1 MKKLIALSAAAVMA
15 SSAAMAD
22 VAISGT
28 ASVSYDD
35 GGADVASDTTYDAG
49 LSIVGTAGATT
60 VTIVWDLEADLITG
74 IDLATSIGPVTIAA
88 DMWNEDTSSVAGTDD
103 GDGDTILAVLDSD
116 DTSVT
121 VSLDVPVGDMTIGLD
136 DSGDITLTGT
146 FSGVTISHTI
156 QDGSDSTTG
165 SASIAGMDVS
175 ITNDGGSSSW
185 SIGTTVSGIALT
197 LNSDTDITAAFGL
210 AGNTLTVSHVG
221 KVDGAIATTLVYALT
236 EVPAYTTVA
245 ISRDLTSGATL
256 TATYSSSDDSLTLTA
271 AVTF

>member
-22 VAISGT
+22 VAISGS
-28 ASVSYDD
+28 ASVAYDD
-35 GGADVASDTTYDAG
+35 NGPGDSETTYDAA
-49 LSIVGTAGATT
+49 LSIVGTSGATT
-60 VTIVWDLEADLITG
+60 VTIGWDLVDDLITG

-88 DMWNEDTSSVAGTDD
+88 DMWNEDTSEVVGDD
-103 GDGDTILAVLDSD
+103 NGDGDARRIILDSD

-121 VSLDVPVGDMTIGLD
+121 VSLDVPVGDLTIALD
-136 DSGDITLTGT
+136 DSGDITLSGT
-146 FSGVTISHTI
+146 FAGVTISHTI
-156 QDGSDSTTG
+156 QDGADSTTG
-165 SASIAGMDVS
+165 SASIAGMDIS
-175 ITNDGGSSSW
+175 LTNDGGDSTW

-221 KVDGAIATTLVYALT
+221 KVAKVDQDDDYYYTAKAD
-236 EVPAYTTVA
+236 AYTTVA

-256 TATYSSSDDSLTLTA
+256 TATYSSSDDSLTLKA
-271 AVTF
+271 AVSF